1 VIAKRNEHLK
11 DYSKRMLF
19 KNLFVR
25 TAAIN
30 LSTDTYDIPL
40 MVIFTFPV
48 WFALGITFFGVLI
61 VGVAIGIMAAI
72 LDALIAI
79 LFEQFPDWH

>member
-1 VIAKRNEHLK
+1 
-11 DYSKRMLF
+11 MLF

-25 TAAIN
+25 TAAII

-40 MVIFTFPV
+40 VVIFTFPI

-61 VGVAIGIMAAI
+61 VGVAIGIMVAI
-72 LDALIAI
+72 LDVLISL
-79 LFEQFPDWH
+79 LFERLPGRH